1 MPTATWARLPAE
13 RRNAVVAAAEAEF
26 AAKGFSRGSLN
37 VIARE
42 AGVAKGSLFQY
53 FDDKLDLFAHLSDL
67 ASTRIGTAMAKYNAP
82 LPWADDYW
90 GALATSLE
98 AWVHHFRDHPIDLA
112 LTAAVNLEPD
122 TEARVAVRAAVH
134 RHYLVGLRSIID
146 RGVAVGAVRPGADLD
161 AFLALMLL
169 VMPHLALAANTP
181 GLDPVLGLHDDPRQ
195 GIDRIVATWHSAFGT
210 DAQAIRRRSAPGR
223 PGR

>member
-1 MPTATWARLPAE
+1 MPTPTWDRLPSE
-13 RRNAVVAAAEAEF
+13 RRDAVVAAAEAEF
-26 AAKGFSRGSLN
+26 GSKGFSRGSLN

-67 ASTRIGTAMAKYNAP
+67 ASVRIGTAMAKYNAP

-90 GALATSLE
+90 GALTLSLE
-98 AWVHHFRDHPIDLA
+98 AWVGHFRDHPVDLA

-122 TEARVAVRAAVH
+122 TEARVAVRSAVN
-134 RHYLVGLRSIID
+134 RHYLTGLHNLID
-146 RGVAVGAVRPGADLD
+146 RGVAVGAVRSDTDRD

-181 GLDPVLGLHDDPRQ
+181 GLDPVLGLYDDPHD
-195 GIDRIVATWHSAFGT
+195 GIARIVAVCREAFG
-210 DAQAIRRRSAPGR
+210 G
-223 PGR
+223 